1 MLAWARRRLV
11 AKRLTSHSPVVSWES
26 VETRGGDKAI
36 DGSAEREKTFNSNKF
51 GICTFL
57 FGRKCVSR
65 NAVVGKHPGAVE
77 GQTDEVEL
85 GRCFYIAADRPPRC
99 THWNN
104 ATLPSQAIDTY
115 RPSGQSANDYEVNV
129 AFVVYKR
136 FVITKSAVGR
146 ICYDVQQGA
155 PFGLWRCHSIDVPSI
170 CASTSMGELVCRLPR
185 RLAP

>member
-1 MLAWARRRLV
+1 M
-11 AKRLTSHSPVVSWES
+11 KSDSPVVGWES

-36 DGSAEREKTFNSNKF
+36 DGAAEGEEAFNSNKF

-57 FGRKCVSR
+57 FGLECVGR
-65 NAVVGKHPGAVE
+65 NGIVRYLGAVE

-104 ATLPSQAIDTY
+104 ATLPSQAVDIY
-115 RPSGQSANDYEVNV
+115 RPSGQSAKDYEINV
-129 AFVVYKR
+129 AVVVYKR
-136 FVITKSAVGR
+136 FVVTKSAAGR

-155 PFGLWRCHSIDVPSI
+155 PFSL
-170 CASTSMGELVCRLPR
+170 
-185 RLAP
+185 